1 MRPNIDE
8 PIGFSLGYVIID
20 PIVGKAMQYFIVN
33 GSFIYFLLMRKR
45 EIIIN
50 ECHCVALNMHCY
62 LEWINACK
70 LDQNAANYS
79 FDREFC

>member
-62 LEWINACK
+62 LEWINAGA
-70 LDQNAANYS
+70 LDQNACS
-79 FDREFC
+79 ELFLR